1 MALNQF
7 PASPVPQRLPS
18 GYATDP
24 PYGPLA
30 DSGFGNPFFYHQ
42 FADDFDNALNTGAT
56 GLYTITSSGAGG
68 TPGVTH
74 IGGDGGIAQFLTAT
88 AANAFESI
96 QLPAGSFVLP
106 GTGATPPSSSTSAK
120 KLFWLARVQLNTSV
134 TTQSFIAG
142 LVSITTTPFTTGVQS
157 VTDGLFFYKAAGG
170 TQLQVINVG
179 SAGNSPSG
187 AGFTNT
193 FNIPP
198 ASYSLVAGTSI
209 DLAFYIDRSQ
219 NLRMYVGSQLV
230 GWIPQSGSGAV
241 NAAGVPILPSLGP
254 VLANYNYQ
262 AQGVTPTGASFV
274 NPILFTTANL
284 SPTLAFSNGVTAAAA
299 TALVDFHMAQ
309 KER

>member
-1 MALNQF
+1 MALTQF
-7 PASPVPQRLPS
+7 PASQPPQRLTS
-18 GYATDP
+18 GFSTDP

-42 FADDFDNALNTGAT
+42 FADDFDNALGAGAST
-56 GLYTITSSGAGG
+56 LYTITSSGAGG

-96 QLPAGSFVLP
+96 QLPAGSFTLP
-106 GTGATPPSSSTSAK
+106 GTGTAPPATSLSAK
-120 KLFWLARVQLNTSV
+120 KLFWLGRIQLNTSV
-134 TTQSFIAG
+134 TTQAFIAG
-142 LVSITTTPFTTGVQS
+142 LCIITATPFTTGAQS

-170 TQLQVINVG
+170 TVLQVLNIASN
-179 SAGNSPSG
+179 ANSPTG
-187 AGFTNT
+187 VGFTNT
-193 FNIPP
+193 FNIPT
-198 ASYSLVAGTSI
+198 AAYSLVAGTSI
-209 DLAFYIDRSQ
+209 DLAFYVDRSQ

-230 GWIPQSGSGAV
+230 GWIPQSGTGVV
-241 NAAGVPILPSLGP
+241 NAAGVTTLPVLGP

-284 SPTLAFSNGVTAAAA
+284 SPTLAFSNGATAAAA
-299 TALVDFHMAQ
+299 TALADFHMAQ

>member
-7 PASPVPQRLPS
+7 PASQPPQRLTS
-18 GYATDP
+18 GFSTDP

-42 FADDFDNALNTGAT
+42 FADDFDNALGSAT
-56 GLYTITSSGAGG
+56 NGLYTITSSGAGG

-74 IGGDGGIAQFLTAT
+74 IGGDGGLAQFLTAT

-96 QLPAGSFVLP
+96 QLPAGSFTLP
-106 GTGATPPSSSTSAK
+106 GTGATPPTSSLSAK
-120 KLFWLARVQLNTSV
+120 KLFWLGRIQLNTSV
-134 TTQSFIAG
+134 TTQAFIAG
-142 LVSITTTPFTTGVQS
+142 LCAISATPFTAAAQTVL
-157 VTDGLFFYKAAGG
+157 DGLFFYKAAGG
-170 TQLQVINVG
+170 TVLQVINVG

-193 FNIPP
+193 FNIPT
-198 ASYSLVAGTSI
+198 AAYNLVAGTSI

-219 NLRMYVGSQLV
+219 NLRIYVGSQLV
-230 GWIPQSGSGAV
+230 GFIPQSGSGAV
-241 NAAGVPILPSLGP
+241 NAAGVPLLPVLGP

-284 SPTLAFSNGVTAAAA
+284 SPTLAFSNGATAAAA
-299 TALVDFHMAQ
+299 TAIADFHMAQ